1 MGRSVVTGSYP
12 ASVAVGDFNRDAKSD
27 LVTGNLNAGTVSV
40 LLGNGDGTFLPKH
53 DFDAGTNPYSVV
65 VGDFDLDGNP
75 DVAVVNLGPN
85 TAVAMIGGGE
95 VDEIAGTN
103 AVFGFLSVLH
113 GNGDGTFA
121 APTTWPT
128 VRDPSAVVVT
138 DMNGDGKPDLAVT
151 SSSTSAGWIAGNG
164 DGTFALPSGLS
175 SLAAYSVATG
185 DADAD
190 GNADL
195 ATANFSSNSMSVL
208 RGLGGGLVDTRT
220 YPVGRNPFSVAIGDL
235 DGDGKPDVATAN
247 IGSGTSTVLLGN
259 GDGTFGARTELP
271 MGGEPRAV
279 RIGNLGSDAGPALM
293 VANSLANTVSV
304 LLGLGTG
311 TVGARTDFGVENNPF
326 AMAIGDLDGD
336 GRPDLAVANATS
348 NTLSLLF
355 QRQAPL
361 AMGVTLD
368 PQTFN
373 LRAMGHWVT
382 AYLEPPAL
390 FTADQIDVSSIR
402 LNGQVSVD
410 PTAPVAIG
418 DHNGNGVP
426 DLMVKFDRGAV
437 ELTLS
442 EGAAVPVTVTGTV
455 DGHAFSGTAMI
466 RVIRVAVTAPA
477 AGTTASAGSV
487 VPVRWEPL
495 SGVDI
500 QSVALLSSF
509 DDGTSWTLVAR
520 DLPNTGACDW
530 VVRNPSTER
539 ARLAIVLVE
548 SSDASGDLVNG
559 VLGVS
564 GKFTINGTTGVEPG
578 TRLELAL
585 HGVSPNPAR
594 SAFNVHFSLPNA
606 RPATL
611 SLYDVS
617 GRQVL
622 SREVGAFGPGSH
634 ELALLPASR
643 IPAGV
648 YVIRLTQEGRS
659 FTTRAAFIR

>member
-1 MGRSVVTGSYP
+1 MLLGNGDGTLAPYTPFPAGRDPYAVVTGDLDGDGRRDLAVANFTSNTASVLIGNGDGTFGMGRSVVTGSYP

-138 DMNGDGKPDLAVT
+138 DYERRRQSPILAVT
-151 SSSTSAGWIAGNG
+151 SSSTSAAWIAGNG

-293 VANSLANTVSV
+293 VAIHWRTPCRCCSAWARELWGRGRISGSRTTLSRWRSAISMV
-304 LLGLGTG
+304 
-311 TVGARTDFGVENNPF
+311 TVGPIWPWRTPPPTPSRCCFS
-326 AMAIGDLDGD
+326 
-336 GRPDLAVANATS
+336 GR
-348 NTLSLLF
+348 
-355 QRQAPL
+355 RHWR
-361 AMGVTLD
+361 MGVTLD

-382 AYLEPPAL
+382 AYLEPPAP

-418 DHNGNGVP
+418 DHNAQRRSGSDGEVRSRCGGAHLERGRGGVGDRDRHRRRPCLLGHGHDPCDPCRGDRAGGGN
-426 DLMVKFDRGAV
+426 
-437 ELTLS
+437 
-442 EGAAVPVTVTGTV
+442 
-455 DGHAFSGTAMI
+455 
-466 RVIRVAVTAPA
+466 
-477 AGTTASAGSV
+477 
-487 VPVRWEPL
+487 
-495 SGVDI
+495 
-500 QSVALLSSF
+500 
-509 DDGTSWTLVAR
+509 
-520 DLPNTGACDW
+520 
-530 VVRNPSTER
+530 
-539 ARLAIVLVE
+539 
-548 SSDASGDLVNG
+548 
-559 VLGVS
+559 
-564 GKFTINGTTGVEPG
+564 
-578 TRLELAL
+578 
-585 HGVSPNPAR
+585 HG
-594 SAFNVHFSLPNA
+594 F
-606 RPATL
+606 
-611 SLYDVS
+611 
-617 GRQVL
+617 GR
-622 SREVGAFGPGSH
+622 
-634 ELALLPASR
+634 
-643 IPAGV
+643 
-648 YVIRLTQEGRS
+648 
-659 FTTRAAFIR
+659 